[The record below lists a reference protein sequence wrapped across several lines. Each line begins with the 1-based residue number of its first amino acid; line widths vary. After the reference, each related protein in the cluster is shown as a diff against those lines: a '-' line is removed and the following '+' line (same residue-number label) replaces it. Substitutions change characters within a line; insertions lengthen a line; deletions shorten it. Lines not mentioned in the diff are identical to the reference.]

1 MQQLARTAVAA
12 LVATLVCGACTP
24 GGDEPTPSASPTATA
39 TAAAVAPV
47 ERTVVLDGAEV
58 TLEVGPLAVHDDV
71 AVLRMAAPTEP
82 PALRTAFWEV
92 FESISSPGPSGV
104 RLVDVDAG
112 TVLPAARDADDRAVM
127 SRNSSPE
134 GRATDAAQD
143 AAGEETE
150 VVYAAFAVPGGDTVD
165 VLLPQAGWFDDV
177 PVVDA
182 GSAGTWTVPPSEL
195 AEGDVVDLPVL
206 DLEHYTEQVD
216 GQVRARQ
223 SPTAVTVDIA
233 SDVLFAVDSADLG
246 PDAEAALA
254 AAGAQISAFDGG
266 RLTVVGHTDDVADEA
281 HNLDLSQRRAAS
293 VAQRLGSVVDLT
305 AFDVAVEGRGEG
317 EPAVDGTSDEARSL
331 NRRVEIALVATS
343 ESEVATVAP
352 ADADLPESTGPTAS
366 GPGGVTVQD
375 GDDHYSVRLP
385 EVRRAGSYLVGEL
398 ELTNLGA
405 GELQG
410 TVLAAGAWDSRGR
423 FDPSLQ
429 QAATNVTLLVGR
441 SRLYPLDYLRSGEAS
456 RREPLADRSMVVEP
470 GATRVVTVVWP
481 DPGTSSVAVEVASRE
496 GTGGLAVG
504 GAAFR
509 LVDVPVV
516 DAS

>member
-1 MQQLARTAVAA
+1 MHKLARTVVAA
-12 LVATLVCGACTP
+12 LAVVLACGACTP
-24 GGDEPTPSASPTATA
+24 GGDEPTPPATPTST
-39 TAAAVAPV
+39 TPVVAPV
-47 ERTVVLDGAEV
+47 VRTVVLDGAEV
-58 TLEVGPLAVHDDV
+58 TLEVGPLAVHDGV

-82 PALRTAFWEV
+82 PALQTAFWEV

-112 TVLPAARDADDRAVM
+112 TVLPIAHDADERPVM
-127 SRNSSPE
+127 TRISSP
-134 GRATDAAQD
+134 GGPATDAAQK
-143 AAGEETE
+143 AAGETTE
-150 VVYAAFAVPGGDTVD
+150 VIYAAFAVPDGDTAD

-182 GSAGTWTVPPSEL
+182 DAAGTWTVPPAEL
-195 AEGDVVDLPVL
+195 ADSDVADLPVI
-206 DLEHYTEQVD
+206 DLEHFTEQVD

-223 SPTAVTVDIA
+223 SPTEVTVDIA

-254 AAGAQISAFDGG
+254 AAGAQVAAFDGG

-281 HNLDLSQRRAAS
+281 YNLDLSQRRAAS
-293 VAQRLGSVVDLT
+293 VEQRLRSVVDLT

-331 NRRVEIALVATS
+331 NRRVEITLVPTS
-343 ESEVATVAP
+343 ESEVAPVAAP
-352 ADADLPESTGPTAS
+352 ETDLPENTGPTAS
-366 GPGGVTVQD
+366 GPEGVTVQD

-398 ELTNLGA
+398 ELTNLGT

-410 TVLAAGAWDSRGR
+410 TVLAAGVWDTRGR

-456 RREPLADRSMVVEP
+456 RREPLADRSMVAEP

-481 DPGTSSVAVEVASRE
+481 DPGTPSVAVEVAPQERA
-496 GTGGLAVG
+496 GGLVAG

-516 DAS
+516 DES